1 MRKPY
6 ACLVLAIGCG
16 NSGGTGADAA
26 RGDGPNMHMVD
37 APGAAAFDAPTPPT
51 GRYEPWH
58 VGAVWSYKLTDPT
71 GVTAP
76 AMNKKTTIVGWENM
90 PATAGSQHAGQPA
103 YKVHLEQLIGSADA
117 WEGFEND
124 LDVRYAQ
131 IDYDNNGAVV
141 DMQYQAPHRLK
152 LDESAAHIAANAA
165 FAETFNETTTTTA
178 GTVTNPKTENWL
190 VVNPAESVTVIAG
203 TYTAL
208 HVQRTNNAGGTPKT
222 KDYWFVKDIGKVKE
236 IGGSQNEELMS
247 YTP

>member
-1 MRKPY
+1 MRTTY

-16 NSGGTGADAA
+16 SNTGSNGADAST
-26 RGDGPNMHMVD
+26 DGAMHITD
-37 APGAAAFDAPTPPT
+37 AAGAAFDAPALPT

-58 VGAVWSYKLTDPT
+58 VGAVWSYKLTDPM
-71 GVTAP
+71 GVIAP
-76 AMNKKTTIVGWENM
+76 AMDKKTTILAWENM
-90 PATAGSQHAGQPA
+90 PATTGPQHVGQPA

-131 IDYDNNGAVV
+131 IDYDTNGAIV
-141 DMQYQAPHRLK
+141 DTQYEAPHRLK
-152 LDESAAHIAANAA
+152 LDESAAHIATNAA
-165 FAETFNETTTTTA
+165 FAETFNETTTTSA
-178 GTVTNPKTENWL
+178 GTVTNPKVENWQ

-208 HVQRTNNAGGTPKT
+208 HVRRTNSQGTTPKA
-222 KDYWFVKDIGKVKE
+222 KDYWFVRDVGKVKE
-236 IGGSQNEELMS
+236 TGGSQDEELMS